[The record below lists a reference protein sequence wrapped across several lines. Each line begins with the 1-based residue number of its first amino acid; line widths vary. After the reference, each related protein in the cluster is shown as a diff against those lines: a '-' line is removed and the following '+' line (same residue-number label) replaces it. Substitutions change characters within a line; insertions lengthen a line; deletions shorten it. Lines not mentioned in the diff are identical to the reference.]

1 MVGLVLVVSKRV
13 SSGEESVTII
23 TEHASN
29 ANEEILVPVLSPSDD
44 LLGAWV
50 AVRYDERIYP
60 GIIMSMTTEVV
71 EVKAMQFVGSN
82 RYSVAP
88 A

>member
-29 ANEEILVPVLSPSDD
+29 ANEEILVPVLSPSE
-44 LLGAWV
+44 LGTWV

-60 GIIMSMTTEVV
+60 GIIISMTT
-71 EVKAMQFVGSN
+71 
-82 RYSVAP
+82 
-88 A
+88 